1 MSTHLP
7 IVSGEDVARALGV
20 ASPTALMD
28 SAALTADAWLRPYLA
43 PSAWPHGEPG
53 PAVLPVHEA
62 ALAIAIDVL
71 QSRNAAGG
79 NTVGYEVSAGP
90 YRMGPALWGKI
101 SGLVAPWAAQT
112 SEVG

>member
-1 MSTHLP
+1 MR
-7 IVSGEDVARALGV
+7 SGSALTTGDAVASALGV
-20 ASPTALMD
+20 ASPTQAMTD
-28 SAALTADAWLRPYLA
+28 AADVADAWLRPYLSPAGVTA
-43 PSAWPHGEPG
+43 PI
-53 PAVLPVHEA
+53 PAPVHEA